1 MRDNTQ
7 IRVGRAGIEPATYG
21 LKVLIDPEELRGFNP
36 PRYPV
41 GTFVAR
47 RVLELAASKDAGV
60 VEAARALAAIVLAGD
75 EVRLARK
82 VVEGG
87 TFAVVHAVE
96 LAELVL
102 ARSDALDRTATVA
115 AE

>member
-1 MRDNTQ
+1 M
-7 IRVGRAGIEPATYG
+7 
-21 LKVLIDPEELRGFNP
+21 LIDPEELRGFNP
-36 PRYPV
+36 PRYLV
-41 GTFVAR
+41 GTYVAR

-60 VEAARALAAIVLAGD
+60 LEAARALAAIVLASD
-75 EVRLARK
+75 DVRLARK